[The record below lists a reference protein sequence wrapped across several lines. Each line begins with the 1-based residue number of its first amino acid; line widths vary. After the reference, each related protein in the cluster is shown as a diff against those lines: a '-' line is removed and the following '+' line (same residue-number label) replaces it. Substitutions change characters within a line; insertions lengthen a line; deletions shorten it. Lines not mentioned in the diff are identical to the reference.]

1 MAAGAGAWFGTQMGA
16 FLVQQGRWHEVA
28 MLAFAIVF
36 GGIAYLTIAF
46 LFRNTLPLGRL
57 TRAAA
62 P

>member
-1 MAAGAGAWFGTQMGA
+1 MGGL
-16 FLVQQGRWHEVA
+16 LVQHGKWHELA
-28 MLAFAIVF
+28 MLACGMAL

-62 P
+62 T

>member
-1 MAAGAGAWFGTQMGA
+1 L
-16 FLVQQGRWHEVA
+16 LVQQGRWHEVA
-28 MLAFAIVF
+28 MLALAIVL